1 MPLIELEPPR
11 VRPRGTGMLRLLAFG
26 SGSVAK
32 FQLYTGLFSSLV
44 NPAGRLIHI
53 DLSGGPAS
61 DRSTGGLWSS
71 VRRFARPPPAQP
83 APTMIWSYSAMG
95 VPLCPTVA

>member
-11 VRPRGTGMLRLLAFG
+11 VRPRGTGMERLFAFG

-44 NPAGRLIHI
+44 KPAGMLIHI

-61 DRSTGGLWSS
+61 SSSTRLFRSS
-71 VRRFARPPPAQP
+71 VSRFASTQP
-83 APTMIWSYSAMG
+83 AEPAPMMM
-95 VPLCPTVA
+95 